1 MKRLSVCVIVTTL
14 VLWALASAGDQLVKA
29 PPKSEPAKATTV
41 KIVKMKATGKVVD
54 ITDTTLKIERTIKG
68 SVETVELLLEKP
80 LTKFTVGDKVMVGY
94 ISQDEKNIVT
104 RIVKQGPKPIKKIVQ
119 PKEKTEPNIPPTE
132 ELVPAK

>member
-1 MKRLSVCVIVTTL
+1 MKRLSICVIVTTL
-14 VLWALASAGDQLVKA
+14 ILWALASAGDQAVKV
-29 PPKSEPAKATTV
+29 PPKSEPAKAATV
-41 KIVKMKATGKVVD
+41 KIVKMKATGKILD

-80 LTKFTVGDKVMVGY
+80 LTKFMVGDKVTVWY

-104 RIVKQGPKPIKKIVQ
+104 RIVKQRPKPIKKIVQ

-132 ELVPAK
+132 ESVPAK